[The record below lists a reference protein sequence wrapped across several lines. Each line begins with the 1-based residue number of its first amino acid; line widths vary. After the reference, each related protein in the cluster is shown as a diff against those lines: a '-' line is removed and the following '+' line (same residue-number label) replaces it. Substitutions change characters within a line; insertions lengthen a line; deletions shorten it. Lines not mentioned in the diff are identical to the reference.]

1 MRNAMD
7 EHIYKIIHVVGSSD
21 KSADD
26 AIRNAI
32 TKASETIKGLR
43 WFEVAE
49 LRGDI
54 HEGQVAHFQA
64 TLKIGFRLMD

>member
-1 MRNAMD
+1 MD
-7 EHIYKIIHVVGSSD
+7 DHIYKIIHVVGSSE

-32 TKASETIKGLR
+32 ARASQTIKGLR

-54 HEGQVAHFQA
+54 QDGQVSHFQDRDENS
-64 TLKIGFRLMD
+64 LL